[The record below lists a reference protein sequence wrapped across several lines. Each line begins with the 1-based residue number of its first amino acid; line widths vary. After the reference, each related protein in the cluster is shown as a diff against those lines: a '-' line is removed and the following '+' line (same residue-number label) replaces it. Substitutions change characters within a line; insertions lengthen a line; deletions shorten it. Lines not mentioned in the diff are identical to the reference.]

1 MADRLKQAAFD
12 HPIFEPIRPW
22 LARLGDGWPPLALL
36 NGFAAERNLVNARG
50 LPLRFV
56 APDPLKSVNYELR
69 VHAAGAVATRPQN
82 WHDLLNALAWLAFPR
97 TKAAINA
104 LHAEDLLSEGAR
116 RGRHR
121 SRLRDALTLFDEGGA
136 LVAVSDASLEAL
148 AREHRWRELFWER
161 RSAVLEGMRFAV
173 PGHAILEH
181 ALEPFAGITCRAL
194 FVPVELRL
202 LAQPA
207 HVLFERLDAAASA
220 WFAAPPPDLTPL
232 LLPPLPVFGYPGW
245 LEGSCREAF
254 YADQRYFRPLRTDPA
269 RTGRRDGA

>member
-1 MADRLKQAAFD
+1 MADGLKQAAFD

-22 LARLGDGWPPLALL
+22 LARLGDGWPPLELL
-36 NGFAAERNLVNARG
+36 NRFAVERKLANAHG

-56 APDPLKSVNYELR
+56 APDLLESANYELR
-69 VHAAGAVATRPQN
+69 VHDTGAVATRPEN

-104 LHAEDLLSEGAR
+104 LHAEHLLREGAR
-116 RGRHR
+116 RGRV
-121 SRLRDALTLFDEGGA
+121 RDALTLFDEGGA

-161 RSAVLEGMRFAV
+161 RSAVLESMRFAV
-173 PGHAILEH
+173 PGHAVLEH
-181 ALEPFAGITCRAL
+181 ALEPYPGITCRAL
-194 FVPVELRL
+194 FVPVESRL
-202 LAQPA
+202 LTEPA
-207 HVLFERLDAAASA
+207 HALFERLDAAAAA
-220 WFAAPPPDLTPL
+220 WFAAPPPGLTPL

-254 YADQRYFRPLRTDPA
+254 YADQRYFRPLRTDSA
-269 RTGRRDGA
+269 RTGCSNGA